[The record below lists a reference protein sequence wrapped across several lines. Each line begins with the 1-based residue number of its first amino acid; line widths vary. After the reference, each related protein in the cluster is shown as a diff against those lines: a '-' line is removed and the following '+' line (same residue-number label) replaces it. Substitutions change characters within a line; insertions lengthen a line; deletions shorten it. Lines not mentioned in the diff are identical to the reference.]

1 MGVGKTMRHY
11 VKKNWPIIFILAYS
25 LLVMLFVTKSS
36 PLYYQNDWV
45 DLNCFLTVG
54 KGWHHGLIPY
64 KDLFE
69 QKGPVLYLIYLLA
82 DLITAKSYFGVYLI
96 ESVLFCCSLLLIYKI
111 ARYYSKKT
119 HALLSVIIVPSLLF
133 MSPTFSKGGSVEELM
148 MPTTIYL
155 FYLLVKLA
163 HQNFELSKLDYL
175 MSGMLFGCVL
185 WAKYT
190 LIGGYLGFFLA
201 LSISLIMQRKWRAL
215 WQSWSMILLG
225 SVGISVIVLLYFKSQ
240 NALYDL
246 YFNYFYANTNLYDGK
261 HVDIVHKM
269 IASVVYYMQ
278 TVNKSW
284 LLYGMLIIGLVVIL
298 VSNGLFEDVYI
309 KFIYCTVYISMVVTV
324 LLGLRLGYVMLP
336 LMAFM
341 VLPLIYLIK
350 VASHKIEEL
359 PLPICVFLGCL
370 GLMMVIGSNT
380 NINESRIF
388 PNNQTVHIDK
398 NGEKTNVYQTAQ
410 QNFAEIIN
418 KSHDQTLLNYRN
430 LDMGFYRA
438 SGVLP
443 TTKYFMTNNIPHDQL
458 PEILD
463 TQNRLITQKKV
474 NFVVLRLPIN
484 QDYRQGVADNVLS
497 NYRKI
502 AQHSQFDEHAFT
514 YYLFKK
520 K

>member
-1 MGVGKTMRHY
+1 
-11 VKKNWPIIFILAYS
+11 
-25 LLVMLFVTKSS
+25 
-36 PLYYQNDWV
+36 
-45 DLNCFLTVG
+45 
-54 KGWHHGLIPY
+54 
-64 KDLFE
+64 
-69 QKGPVLYLIYLLA
+69 
-82 DLITAKSYFGVYLI
+82 
-96 ESVLFCCSLLLIYKI
+96 
-111 ARYYSKKT
+111 
-119 HALLSVIIVPSLLF
+119 
-133 MSPTFSKGGSVEELM
+133 
-148 MPTTIYL
+148 
-155 FYLLVKLA
+155 
-163 HQNFELSKLDYL
+163 
-175 MSGMLFGCVL
+175 
-185 WAKYT
+185 
-190 LIGGYLGFFLA
+190 
-201 LSISLIMQRKWRAL
+201 
-215 WQSWSMILLG
+215 
-225 SVGISVIVLLYFKSQ
+225 
-240 NALYDL
+240 
-246 YFNYFYANTNLYDGK
+246 
-261 HVDIVHKM
+261 
-269 IASVVYYMQ
+269 
-278 TVNKSW
+278 
-284 LLYGMLIIGLVVIL
+284 
-298 VSNGLFEDVYI
+298 
-309 KFIYCTVYISMVVTV
+309 
-324 LLGLRLGYVMLP
+324 
-336 LMAFM
+336 MAFM